1 MPKAETSWEVT
12 KNNITKALRSRLKD
26 TIEHWEEDNHVF
38 ANTRE
43 SLIQLFQQ
51 RYNFLEGELRNLQ
64 SAVSSDEIVP
74 ESDPSAGVASFTM
87 AEKVAIGVT
96 SPIWVPLTLAAL
108 VIGAPVVG
116 IMAIKNKLEDKSRIK
131 KYEKDK
137 CAFMAEVSADYL
149 DDVTN
154 EAQITSF
161 VKDKL
166 KDAKLCLKQIEAR
179 IPELI
184 QADKML
190 CKQLRDETRSK
201 KEIKQLY
208 QPIAIEALEIRGHLA
223 VFGFKEVR
231 AVGISCEKL
240 DWKDD
245 SPLGRGAFAS
255 VYRGKMETEHGDKQ
269 TVVMKVFNHS
279 LNAGNASDIW
289 NEVEL
294 LRQVMKFT

>member
-1 MPKAETSWEVT
+1 MKNASRDREKVASIMTLILLRLIVIENQQDEMMEDLRNHLKRRTDGAVKKLSDYLKSDDVRARFTSWSLDDVPKAETSWEVT
-12 KNNITKALRSRLKD
+12 KNNITKVLRSRLKD

-38 ANTRE
+38 ANARE
-43 SLIQLFQQ
+43 SLIQHFQQ

-64 SAVSSDEIVP
+64 SAVTSDEIVP
-74 ESDPSAGVASFTM
+74 ESDPSAEIGFTM
-87 AEKVAIGVT
+87 AAKVAIGVT

-161 VKDKL
+161 VKDQL

-208 QPIAIEALEIRGHLA
+208 EPIAIEALEIRGHLA
-223 VFGFKEVR
+223 VFGF
-231 AVGISCEKL
+231 
-240 DWKDD
+240 
-245 SPLGRGAFAS
+245 
-255 VYRGKMETEHGDKQ
+255 
-269 TVVMKVFNHS
+269 
-279 LNAGNASDIW
+279 
-289 NEVEL
+289 
-294 LRQVMKFT
+294 